1 MEIGNNFEEDEV
13 SSDIADD
20 EFMDIEIN
28 FEAILDEESSDE
40 DRALSDDSDCV
51 SNCSED
57 NTEVV
62 DKIISPSEINALN
75 ERTKQCT
82 IYFYYTDGAR
92 YVTCSSCMIRVRSPR
107 ATYAIRKHVIE
118 SYDAIDGRFCSK
130 CRTPLF
136 LIFLCNMCPIC
147 TQ

>member
-1 MEIGNNFEEDEV
+1 MEIDNFEDEA
-13 SSDIADD
+13 SSDIGDN
-20 EFMDIEIN
+20 EFMEIEHN

-40 DRALSDDSDCV
+40 DRALSDDSDCI
-51 SNCSED
+51 SDLSED

-62 DKIISPSEINALN
+62 NKIISPSEINALN

-92 YVTCSSCMIRVRSPR
+92 YVTRSSCMIRIGSTRT
-107 ATYAIRKHVIE
+107 TYAIRKHVIE
-118 SYDAIDGRFCSK
+118 SYDAIDGRFCSE

-136 LIFLCNMCPIC
+136 LIFPCNMCPIC